1 MHWIGASLVSA
12 LFLGCYDLFTKHAV
26 RDNAVLLVLFLANI
40 VSAAVW
46 LLLMSVPA
54 LAPGLLPAALSV
66 PELTF
71 SQHLQLLL
79 KSTIV
84 AASWV
89 CSYFAVKHL
98 PVSLAA
104 PVRAT
109 TPMWTLLGAVL
120 VLGERPSWLEGL
132 GIAITLGSFVA
143 LSVVGA
149 REGVHFHRDK
159 WIWFLLGGTLLGAVS
174 GLYDKFLLT
183 PGRFTV
189 ATVQSWFSIYLALL
203 FLPLALGWKLRWWP
217 RHVFHWRW
225 SIVGVSFALLVADF
239 VYFGALREPGA
250 LISLVAS
257 LRRGSM
263 LVAFAGG
270 LLFFGEKNGWQKLP
284 AVLGVLIGIVLTVMG

>member
-1 MHWIGASLVSA
+1 MHWIAASLISA
-12 LFLGCYDLFTKHAV
+12 LFLGCYDLCTKHAV
-26 RDNAVLLVLFLANI
+26 RDNAVLPVLFLANVI
-40 VSAAVW
+40 SASVW
-46 LLLMSVPA
+46 LVLMTA
-54 LAPGLLPAALSV
+54 TAIRPAAMPAV
-66 PELTF
+66 LTVSSLNF
-71 SQHLQLLL
+71 TQHLQLLL

-89 CSYFAVKHL
+89 CTYFAVKHL

-109 TPMWTLLGAVL
+109 TTMWTLIGAVAL
-120 VLGERPSWLEGL
+120 LGERPSWLEGV

-143 LSVVGA
+143 LSFVGA

-159 WIWFLLGGTLLGAVS
+159 WIWFLVLGTLFGAVS
-174 GLYDKFLLT
+174 GLYDKFLLARA
-183 PGRFTV
+183 GFSV

-225 SIVGVSFALLVADF
+225 SIVFVSFALLVADF
-239 VYFGALREPGA
+239 VYFSALREPGA

-257 LRRGSM
+257 LRRGSL

-270 LLFFGEKNGWQKLP
+270 LFFFGEKNGRQKLP
-284 AVLGVLIGIVLTVMG
+284 AVIGVLIGIVLTVVG